1 MMLAILELGEEVVDL
16 ILSLAA
22 LITGDGMPGIISLG
36 LVATLILV
44 SIYYSYRVW
53 RFQQAIGYFA
63 EKIPGSEWSVT
74 EEKIVEID
82 RDFKEL
88 RKKKGWE
95 PHLAI
100 AWGEFRET
108 TVGSDRLRNTVR
120 PSVFFSRDELGLERG
135 FWRLVPG
142 LFVSLGLL
150 LTFMGLV
157 AALQQTSD
165 ILNVSTARE
174 GTDLEKQ
181 ALLQQT
187 SDILDV
193 GTESTVQGLTTL
205 LTIASAKFIMSLT
218 GLLCSILFTFVVRI
232 WSYRLDVSLSRFC
245 ARIEGFCEFVS
256 QQSLQEDMLKTLREQ
271 TIHLQSFSTELVAQ
285 IARPLKEDLPMAIRA
300 SMEEFMGPALEKLA
314 HNTGQGVEALAGN
327 VSERLAEGI
336 ESAVVNMKQTVEG
349 VARGLEQIAERM
361 DGSSSVM
368 SSQIEQSVRALATNT
383 ENLESLLSGASK
395 QAASAFE
402 DAAEAMVLEVKDAL
416 NQIEQASGGGAT
428 QMLEAASKIAENISG
443 LEDSVLNSANASGK
457 QILSAGQAMASGMT
471 DATEEMRKAMIAP
484 MELLFDKVADLS
496 STVASASS
504 ALGKYSDSIEMSAIR
519 VVEANE
525 QLDDSSKALGTV
537 ARPLAEASSKI
548 QDAVESTH
556 RALNAVAEEFRGLVA
571 DYGEI
576 VGNYDKMDTTL
587 GSAFKQF
594 ETAVSHSV
602 EELRDFE
609 RELNKRFGDALNRLE
624 TAIQMAEPF
633 KPRRERT

>member
-1 MMLAILELGEEVVDL
+1 MMLSMLELGEEVVDL

-314 HNTGQGVEALAGN
+314 YNTGQGVEALAGN

-383 ENLESLLSGASK
+383 ENLVSLLSGASK

-443 LEDSVLNSANASGK
+443 LEDSV
-457 QILSAGQAMASGMT
+457 
-471 DATEEMRKAMIAP
+471 EEMRKAMIAP

-602 EELRDFE
+602 EELTDFE